1 MGEVSVGF
9 QSFGLSSALIFFIAD
24 DIELINPIGKMFEEH
39 ISKSFCLIEALDH
52 VIQGLGAIDS
62 LRTILI
68 GRSEAIKEI
77 FFVIV

>member
-9 QSFGLSSALIFFIAD
+9 QSFGLSSALIAFAD

-77 FFVIV
+77 FFFMV